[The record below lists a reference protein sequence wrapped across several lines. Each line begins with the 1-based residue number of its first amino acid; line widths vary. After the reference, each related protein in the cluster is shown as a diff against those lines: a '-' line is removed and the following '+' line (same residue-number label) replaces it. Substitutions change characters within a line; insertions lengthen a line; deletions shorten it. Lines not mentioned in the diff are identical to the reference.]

1 MRAPRH
7 IHRWVWQ
14 VVSGMPGFG
23 LRQRRRGRRSRDDIA
38 RNRISLRL
46 EECERRELPGSI
58 LAVQGAFADL
68 ALVGQVANLS
78 ELPGQVGNL
87 SHAGDNDAHAH
98 YNGFMSPAAGHWL
111 DDFFAQLAATAPRES
126 RSAGDR
132 FLFESSESTPSSTD
146 AGQQLMG
153 NLFQGGLTD
162 PFTGDGFENGEFGH
176 GGSAAG
182 HSVAGS
188 ATSAGDSGGG
198 SLSSSSSSSS
208 TAPAVAAPPAV
219 AAGIAASSAPAP
231 APTVVAGS
239 PDPATRSAVTS
250 PSAVPATTTSSSDSG
265 STSTFS
271 SSSEPATA
279 DPIPPP
285 PLLPPPLPIDP
296 LSVLDAVSLPELFA
310 ALAA

>member
-14 VVSGMPGFG
+14 TLAGMPGLG
-23 LRQRRRGRRSRDDIA
+23 WRQRRRGRGSRNEIA

-58 LAVQGAFADL
+58 LAVQSAL
-68 ALVGQVANLS
+68 AAPPLVGQAAALVPAVQDMPASQGMEHNA
-78 ELPGQVGNL
+78 Q
-87 SHAGDNDAHAH
+87 AD
-98 YNGFMSPAAGHWL
+98 YNSFMSSAAGHWL

-208 TAPAVAAPPAV
+208 TA
-219 AAGIAASSAPAP
+219 
-231 APTVVAGS
+231 
-239 PDPATRSAVTS
+239 
-250 PSAVPATTTSSSDSG
+250 
-265 STSTFS
+265 
-271 SSSEPATA
+271 
-279 DPIPPP
+279 
-285 PLLPPPLPIDP
+285 
-296 LSVLDAVSLPELFA
+296 VSLPELFA